1 MPGNSRNLMVRMDF
15 LPIYAAGDVTKEA
28 TRSQAC
34 TVLDRSISSY
44 TPSFSELKYAR
55 QNAQAK
61 RDYQSRLTTDSWSS
75 LISSRSITSG
85 QVPLP
90 YVTQEVTEDS
100 ICITGKLYINTQAT
114 RKAILTSLR
123 PPSTSIA
130 HFICH
135 GEANSTDPLRSQLLS
150 YDSVLVKTKCRVRR
164 LHIYQY
170 VMVRPLR
177 CCRRA
182 QSGPSRT

>member
-61 RDYQSRLTTDSWSS
+61 RDYQSRLTTDS
-75 LISSRSITSG
+75 
-85 QVPLP
+85 
-90 YVTQEVTEDS
+90 
-100 ICITGKLYINTQAT
+100 
-114 RKAILTSLR
+114 
-123 PPSTSIA
+123 
-130 HFICH
+130 
-135 GEANSTDPLRSQLLS
+135 
-150 YDSVLVKTKCRVRR
+150 
-164 LHIYQY
+164 
-170 VMVRPLR
+170 
-177 CCRRA
+177 
-182 QSGPSRT
+182 